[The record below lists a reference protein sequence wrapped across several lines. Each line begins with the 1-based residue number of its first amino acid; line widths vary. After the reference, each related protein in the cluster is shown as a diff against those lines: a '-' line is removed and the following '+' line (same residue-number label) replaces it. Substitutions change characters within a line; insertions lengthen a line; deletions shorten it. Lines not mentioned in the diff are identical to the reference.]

1 MNLPE
6 KLKLVKCSKDY
17 PYKFILANTQ
27 ESVTIDARKLGAE
40 EQLKADQETYT
51 QALEK
56 IKELKSINES
66 HRKLNGEL
74 RERIKEL
81 EETALTKEEAG
92 FIVEYFGVTDS
103 ASDFYLNSIPFYTQV
118 IAKLQKIIGKEK

>member
-1 MNLPE
+1 MRTRMSNLTDEQMIQVRINTAVDEALSANNE
-6 KLKLVKCSKDY
+6 KW
-17 PYKFILANTQ
+17 
-27 ESVTIDARKLGAE
+27 E
-40 EQLKADQETYT
+40 
-51 QALEK
+51 EK
-56 IKELKSINES
+56 IKELGSINES

-74 RERIKEL
+74 RERIKGL